1 MAEVLDCKG
10 LTCPKPVL
18 KLAIKARSLS
28 AESTIEV
35 LADCHTFE
43 DDVRSWCK
51 DSGKVLVSV
60 VNMGDHKVA
69 TIKL

>member
-18 KLAIKARSLS
+18 KVAIKARSLP
-28 AESTIEV
+28 AGSTIEV

-43 DDVRSWCK
+43 ADIKKWCK

-60 VNMGDHKVA
+60 VNKGDHKQA